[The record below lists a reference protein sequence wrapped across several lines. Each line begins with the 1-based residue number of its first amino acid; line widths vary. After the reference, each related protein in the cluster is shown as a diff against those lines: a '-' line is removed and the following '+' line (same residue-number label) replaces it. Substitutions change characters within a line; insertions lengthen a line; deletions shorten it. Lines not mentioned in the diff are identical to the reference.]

1 MKNGISRFIGG
12 QWGQRLLI
20 LILIFI
26 VMAIFEPKFFTPGNA
41 SSIFLAISVYGIM
54 ACGMLFVV
62 LIGGLDLSVGSMAG
76 LSAVIISVFA
86 SKDDFGLGGCLTGV
100 LVALIVAIAVGYVH
114 GVLVTHIGMHSFV
127 VTLATK
133 YILYG
138 IVPTFT
144 GGAFI
149 YFQGTGFMYQVGNA
163 RPFGIP
169 LPIILFLL
177 TAVICGIV
185 LSRTTFGRR
194 LYAIGGNP
202 TASTLVGIRV
212 FRDTKVAYIV
222 SCVAAALGG
231 LILCSMNMVAG
242 QTTANNYEGNVLLAM
257 IVGGINLAGGE
268 GGISGAVFGALL
280 AGIITNLM
288 TLLGVSADFQKF
300 VQGMIIL
307 AAVSLNVY
315 TSRRSAGLVT
325 PRRKKRTEGAP
336 GNPSGG
342 DAGGTGGAGGAGKEA
357 V

>member
-1 MKNGISRFIGG
+1 MNSKIMHFIGG
-12 QWGQRLLI
+12 QWGQRVLI
-20 LILIFI
+20 LAIIFV
-26 VMAIFEPKFFTPGNA
+26 VMAIFEPKFFTPKNA
-41 SSIFLAISVYGIM
+41 SSILLAISVYGIM

-62 LIGGLDLSVGSMAG
+62 LLGGLDLAVGSMAG
-76 LSAVIISVFA
+76 LSAVIIGVFA
-86 SKDDFGLGGCLTGV
+86 SADNFGIGGCLTGLFAA
-100 LVALIVAIAVGYVH
+100 LVVAILTGYVH

-138 IVPTFT
+138 IVPMFT

-149 YFQGTGFMYQVGNA
+149 YFEGDGFLYRVGNA

-169 LPIILFLL
+169 LPIIVFLMI
-177 TAVICGIV
+177 AVICGVV
-185 LSRTTFGRR
+185 LSQTTFGRR

-202 TASTLVGIRV
+202 TASALVGIRV
-212 FRDTKVAYIV
+212 FRDTKIAYIV
-222 SCVAAALGG
+222 SCVTAAIGG

-242 QTTANNYEGNVLLAM
+242 QTTANGYEGNVLLAM

-268 GGISGAVFGALL
+268 GGVSGAVFGALL

-307 AAVSLNVY
+307 VAITINVY
-315 TSRRSAGLVT
+315 TGRRSAGLVA
-325 PRRKKRTEGAP
+325 PKRRGKKAKSVETSAAAEEERPE
-336 GNPSGG
+336 SK
-342 DAGGTGGAGGAGKEA
+342 KEA

>member
-1 MKNGISRFIGG
+1 
-12 QWGQRLLI
+12 
-20 LILIFI
+20 
-26 VMAIFEPKFFTPGNA
+26 
-41 SSIFLAISVYGIM
+41 
-54 ACGMLFVV
+54 
-62 LIGGLDLSVGSMAG
+62 MAG

-86 SKDDFGLGGCLTGV
+86 EADDFGMVGV
-100 LVALIVAIAVGYVH
+100 AKGLILALAAAIAVGWLH
-114 GVLVTHIGMHSFV
+114 GALVTHLGMQSFV

-149 YFQGTGFMYQVGNA
+149 YIHGDGFMYWVGNA
-163 RPFGIP
+163 RPAGVP
-169 LPIILFLL
+169 LPIIVFLL
-177 TAVICGIV
+177 IAAICGIV
-185 LSRTTFGRR
+185 LSQTTFGRR

-202 TASTLVGIRV
+202 TASALVGIRV
-212 FRDTKVAYIV
+212 FRDTKIAYIV
-222 SCVAAALGG
+222 SCVAAAMGG

-288 TLLGVSADFQKF
+288 TLLGVGADFQKF

-307 AAVSLNVY
+307 AAITLNVY
-315 TSRRSAGLVT
+315 TGRRSAGLGASK
-325 PRRKKRTEGAP
+325 RRRSKGA
-336 GNPSGG
+336 
-342 DAGGTGGAGGAGKEA
+342 AEAAKEAGAGEQTEREA

>member
-1 MKNGISRFIGG
+1 MNSKIKQFIGG
-12 QWGQRLLI
+12 QWGQRVLILLI
-20 LILIFI
+20 IFI
-26 VMAIFEPKFFTPGNA
+26 VMAIFEPKFFTTGNA
-41 SSIFLAISVYGIM
+41 SSILLAISVYGIM

-86 SKDDFGLGGCLTGV
+86 SRDNFGLGGCMLG
-100 LVALIVAIAVGYVH
+100 LLAALAAAIFVGYIH
-114 GVLVTHIGMHSFV
+114 GVLVTHIGMQSFV

-133 YILYG
+133 YVLYG

-149 YFQGTGFMYQVGNA
+149 YFQGTGFMFQVGNA
-163 RPFGIP
+163 RPLGIP
-169 LPIILFLL
+169 LPIIIFLL
-177 TAVICGIV
+177 IAVICGIV

-202 TASTLVGIRV
+202 TASALVGVRV
-212 FRDTKVAYIV
+212 FRDTKIAYIV
-222 SCVAAALGG
+222 SCVTSAIGG

-307 AAVSLNVY
+307 AAVILNVY
-315 TSRRSAGLVT
+315 TSRRSAGLGSLRRR
-325 PRRKKRTEGAP
+325 RRKHKAEET
-336 GNPSGG
+336 
-342 DAGGTGGAGGAGKEA
+342 DAARKTAETPQEKAG
-357 V
+357 

>member
-1 MKNGISRFIGG
+1 MNGKISRFIGG
-12 QWGQRLLI
+12 QWGQRALI
-20 LILIFI
+20 LAIIFI
-26 VMAIFEPKFFTPGNA
+26 VMAIFERSFFTLRNA
-41 SSIFLAISVYGIM
+41 SSILLAISVYGIM

-76 LSAVIISVFA
+76 LSAVLISFFA
-86 SKDDFGLGGCLTGV
+86 ARDDFGAGGIATGLFV
-100 LVALIVAIAVGYVH
+100 ALLVAVAVGYFH
-114 GVLVTHIGMHSFV
+114 GVLVTHVGMQSFV

-138 IVPTFT
+138 LMPMVTS
-144 GGAFI
+144 GAFI
-149 YFQGTGFMYQVGNA
+149 YINGDGFMYQVGNA
-163 RPFGIP
+163 KLLGVP
-169 LPIILFLL
+169 LPIIIFLCIV
-177 TAVICGIV
+177 VICGV
-185 LSRTTFGRR
+185 LLSQTTFGRR

-202 TASTLVGIRV
+202 TASTLVGVRV
-212 FRDTKVAYIV
+212 FRDTKIAYVI

-231 LILCSMNMVAG
+231 LILCSMNMLAG
-242 QTTANNYEGNVLLAM
+242 QTTANNYEGYVLLAM

-307 AAVSLNVY
+307 AAVSLNMY
-315 TSRRSAGLVT
+315 TSRRSAGLT
-325 PRRKKRTEGAP
+325 APRRRRSA
-336 GNPSGG
+336 
-342 DAGGTGGAGGAGKEA
+342 GTGTAEEETRSEEKTQEKA

>member
-1 MKNGISRFIGG
+1 MNNTIKRFIGG
-12 QWGQRLLI
+12 QWGQRALI
-20 LILIFI
+20 LIIIFI

-41 SSIFLAISVYGIM
+41 SSILLAISVYGIM

-86 SKDDFGLGGCLTGV
+86 ERADFEMRGVAVGLL
-100 LVALIVAIAVGYVH
+100 AAFAVAIIVGYFH
-114 GVLVTHIGMHSFV
+114 GVLVTHVGMQSFV

-133 YILYG
+133 YLLYG
-138 IVPTFT
+138 IVPTLT

-149 YFQGTGFMYQVGNA
+149 YFKGEGFMYQIGNA

-169 LPIILFLL
+169 LPIIIFLL
-177 TAVICGIV
+177 VAVICGIV
-185 LSRTTFGRR
+185 LSQTTFGRR

-202 TASTLVGIRV
+202 TASTLVGVRV
-212 FRDTKVAYIV
+212 YRDTKIAYIV

-315 TSRRSAGLVT
+315 TSRRSAGLIT
-325 PRRKKRTEGAP
+325 PRRRKGKATE
-336 GNPSGG
+336 
-342 DAGGTGGAGGAGKEA
+342 DASKEA
-357 V
+357 VSKGKTEEKAEEKAV

>member
-1 MKNGISRFIGG
+1 MKNNISRFIGG
-12 QWGQRLLI
+12 QWGQRI
-20 LILIFI
+20 LILAIIFI
-26 VMAIFEPKFFTPGNA
+26 VMAVFQPKFFTPGNA
-41 SSIFLAISVYGIM
+41 LSILLAISVYGIM

-62 LIGGLDLSVGSMAG
+62 LLGGLDLSVGSMAG
-76 LSAVIISVFA
+76 LSAVIIGVFA
-86 SKDDFGLGGCLTGV
+86 DKDDFGMGGV
-100 LVALIVAIAVGYVH
+100 LVGLLAALIVAIAAGWLH
-114 GVLVTHIGMHSFV
+114 GILVTHVGMHSFV

-138 IVPTFT
+138 IIPTLT

-149 YFQGTGFMYQVGNA
+149 YFTGEGFMYQVGNA

-169 LPIILFLL
+169 LPIIIFLL
-177 TAVICGIV
+177 IAVICGTV
-185 LSRTTFGRR
+185 LSQTTFGRR

-202 TASTLVGIRV
+202 IASTLVGIRV
-212 FRDTKVAYIV
+212 YRDTKIAYIV
-222 SCVAAALGG
+222 SCVTAAIGG

-242 QTTANNYEGNVLLAM
+242 QTTAFNYEGNVLLAM

-325 PRRKKRTEGAP
+325 PRRKKKADAAP
-336 GNPSGG
+336 GVSSDEAAENEK
-342 DAGGTGGAGGAGKEA
+342 KEA

>member
-1 MKNGISRFIGG
+1 MSNTIKRFIGG
-12 QWGQRLLI
+12 QWGQRVLI
-20 LILIFI
+20 LAIIFV
-26 VMAIFEPKFFTPGNA
+26 VMAIFEPKFFTRSNA
-41 SSIFLAISVYGIM
+41 SSILLAISVYGIM

-86 SKDDFGLGGCLTGV
+86 AQDNFAFGGV
-100 LVALIVAIAVGYVH
+100 AAGLLVAFAAAVAVGCFH
-114 GVLVTHIGMHSFV
+114 GVLVTHVGMQSFV

-133 YILYG
+133 YLLYG
-138 IVPTFT
+138 LVPMFT
-144 GGAFI
+144 GGSFI
-149 YFQGTGFMYQVGNA
+149 YFTGEGFMYRIGNA
-163 RPFGIP
+163 RPLGIP
-169 LPIILFLL
+169 LPIIVFLSV
-177 TAVICGIV
+177 AVICGIV
-185 LSRTTFGRR
+185 LSQTTFGRR

-202 TASTLVGIRV
+202 TAATLVGVRV
-212 FRDTKVAYIV
+212 FRDTKIAYIV
-222 SCVAAALGG
+222 SCVTAALGG

-242 QTTANNYEGNVLLAM
+242 QTTANNYEGYVLLAM

-315 TSRRSAGLVT
+315 TSRRSAGLIA
-325 PRRKKRTEGAP
+325 PRRRGKRKAAAP
-336 GNPSGG
+336 
-342 DAGGTGGAGGAGKEA
+342 AKEEPAEEKTQEKA

>member
-1 MKNGISRFIGG
+1 MNNNISRFIGG
-12 QWGQRLLI
+12 QWGQRVLI
-20 LILIFI
+20 LVIIFI
-26 VMAIFEPKFFTPGNA
+26 VMAVFQPKFFTPGNA
-41 SSIFLAISVYGIM
+41 LSILLAISVYGIM

-62 LIGGLDLSVGSMAG
+62 LLGGLDLSVGSMAG
-76 LSAVIISVFA
+76 LSAVIIGVFA
-86 SKDDFGLGGCLTGV
+86 DKDDFGMGGVATGL
-100 LVALIVAIAVGYVH
+100 LVALIVSIAVGYMH
-114 GVLVTHIGMHSFV
+114 GILVTHVGMHSFV

-138 IVPTFT
+138 IIPTLT

-149 YFQGTGFMYQVGNA
+149 YFKGEGFMYQVGNA

-169 LPIILFLL
+169 LPIIIFLL
-177 TAVICGIV
+177 VAVLCGIV
-185 LSRTTFGRR
+185 LSQTTFGRR

-202 TASTLVGIRV
+202 IASTLVGIRV
-212 FRDTKVAYIV
+212 NRDTKIAYIV
-222 SCVAAALGG
+222 SCVTAAIGG

-242 QTTANNYEGNVLLAM
+242 QTTAFNYEGNVLLAM

-325 PRRKKRTEGAP
+325 PRRQKRNAGLSDASEGEATE
-336 GNPSGG
+336 NEK
-342 DAGGTGGAGGAGKEA
+342 KEA

>member
-1 MKNGISRFIGG
+1 MNNKIRQFIGG
-12 QWGQRLLI
+12 QWGQRVLI
-20 LILIFI
+20 LIIIFI
-26 VMAIFEPKFFTPGNA
+26 VMAIFQPKFFTPGNA
-41 SSIFLAISVYGIM
+41 SSILLAISVYGIM

-86 SKDDFGLGGCLTGV
+86 SKGNYELGSCLLGLLA
-100 LVALIVAIAVGYVH
+100 ALAVAIIVGYIH
-114 GVLVTHIGMHSFV
+114 GVLVTHIGMQSFV

-133 YILYG
+133 YVLYG
-138 IVPTFT
+138 IVPTLT

-149 YFQGTGFMYQVGNA
+149 YFKGTGFMYQVGNA
-163 RPFGIP
+163 RPLGIP
-169 LPIILFLL
+169 LPIIIFLL
-177 TAVICGIV
+177 IAVICGIA
-185 LSRTTFGRR
+185 LSQTTFGRR

-202 TASTLVGIRV
+202 TASALVGIRV
-212 FRDTKVAYIV
+212 FRDTKIAYIV
-222 SCVAAALGG
+222 SCVTAAIGG

-307 AAVSLNVY
+307 AAVILNVY
-315 TSRRSAGLVT
+315 TSRRSAGLIA
-325 PRRKKRTEGAP
+325 PRRRKAKAEASAGEGPAEE
-336 GNPSGG
+336 
-342 DAGGTGGAGGAGKEA
+342 TLKKEA

>member
-1 MKNGISRFIGG
+1 MNSKISRLIGG
-12 QWGQRLLI
+12 QWGQRVLI
-20 LILIFI
+20 LVIIFI
-26 VMAIFEPKFFTPGNA
+26 VMAIFEPKFFTRGNA
-41 SSIFLAISVYGIM
+41 SSILLAISVYGIM

-86 SKDDFGLGGCLTGV
+86 ARDNFEFGGVATGLLLAFAAAV
-100 LVALIVAIAVGYVH
+100 VVGYFH
-114 GVLVTHIGMHSFV
+114 GVLVTHVGMQSFV

-133 YILYG
+133 YLLYG
-138 IVPTFT
+138 IVPTLT
-144 GGAFI
+144 GGSFI
-149 YFQGTGFMYQVGNA
+149 YFQGEGFMYLIGNA
-163 RPFGIP
+163 RPLGIP
-169 LPIILFLL
+169 LPIIIFLSV
-177 TAVICGIV
+177 AVICGVV

-212 FRDTKVAYIV
+212 FRDTKIAYIV

-280 AGIITNLM
+280 VGIITNLM

-315 TSRRSAGLVT
+315 TSRRSAGLVA
-325 PRRKKRTEGAP
+325 PRRRKSKGADAPEGEKQ
-336 GNPSGG
+336 
-342 DAGGTGGAGGAGKEA
+342 AGEESREKA